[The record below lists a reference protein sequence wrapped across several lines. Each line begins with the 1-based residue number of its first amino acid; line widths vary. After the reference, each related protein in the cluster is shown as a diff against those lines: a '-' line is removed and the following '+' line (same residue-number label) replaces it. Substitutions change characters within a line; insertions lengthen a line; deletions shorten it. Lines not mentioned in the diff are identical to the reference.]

1 MRPQPNNLDAGS
13 IDGPSSAAAIL
24 QMQRALET
32 MTLRLARLEQ
42 QQEVASP
49 SDTNARL
56 RGMDESIASIRSQ
69 LDTVA
74 SDVKDLHRTTAATA
88 NEVGKINTAIEIMQH
103 EMDTRRR

>member
-1 MRPQPNNLDAGS
+1 MRPQANYSDAP
-13 IDGPSSAAAIL
+13 IDGPSSAATML
-24 QMQRALET
+24 QMQRALES

-56 RGMDESIASIRSQ
+56 RGVDESIASIRSQ
-69 LDTVA
+69 LDTVT
-74 SDVKDLHRTTAATA
+74 SDVKDLHRTASATA

-103 EMDTRRR
+103 EMDTKRR